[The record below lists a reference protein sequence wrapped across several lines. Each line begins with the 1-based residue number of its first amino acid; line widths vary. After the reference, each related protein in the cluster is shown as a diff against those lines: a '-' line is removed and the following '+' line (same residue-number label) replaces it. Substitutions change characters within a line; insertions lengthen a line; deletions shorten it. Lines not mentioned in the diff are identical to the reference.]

1 MPELVL
7 GRLGGESEGFAWVE
21 LRVLDEETLR
31 VVLVL
36 REAGALLFGGFATGE
51 P

>member
-7 GRLGGESEGFAWVE
+7 GRLGEDSEGFTCDV
-21 LRVLDEETLR
+21 LRVLDDETLR

-36 REAGALLFGGFATGE
+36 REAGAFLVGGFATGE